1 MTSQFDTR
9 WVGPVSL
16 FAAAMIILSQGLHL
30 GLGIAMGAQPADNV
44 LHSVKYVLALVATI
58 ALLFALTGLY
68 LRQANAAGRLGLVG
82 FVPAFIGTV
91 LVAGDWWFESF
102 IVPQIAAVAPQVM
115 TGAIAGSMVVGA
127 VATFVLFALGWTV
140 FGIATF
146 RANVYP
152 RPAAVLLIIGGVVG
166 ILALS
171 TPYQIPLAVAI
182 GWIGYSL
189 MQSERAGAVV
199 TPPIPAAT

>member
-30 GLGIAMGAQPADNV
+30 GLGLAMGAQPADNV
-44 LHSVKYVLALVATI
+44 LHSVKYVLALVAMI

-68 LRQANAAGRLGLVG
+68 LRQANAAGRLGMVG
-82 FVPAFIGTV
+82 FVLAFIGTV

-115 TGAIAGSMVVGA
+115 TGAITGSMAVGGA
-127 VATFVLFALGWTV
+127 ATFILFALGWTI

-152 RPAAVLLIIGGVVG
+152 RPAAVLLIIGGVIG

-171 TPYQIPLAVAI
+171 TPYQVPLAIAI

-189 MQSERAGAVV
+189 MQSERARAVV
-199 TPPIPAAT
+199 KPPIPVAT

>member
-1 MTSQFDTR
+1 MTPQLNTR
-9 WVGPVSL
+9 WVGPVAV
-16 FAAAMIILSQGLHL
+16 FAAALIIASQGLHL
-30 GLGIAMGAQPADNV
+30 ALGLAMGPQPADNV
-44 LHSVKYVLALVATI
+44 LHSVKYVVALVATI

-68 LRQANAAGRLGLVG
+68 LRQAHAAGTLGLVG
-82 FVPAFIGTV
+82 YVVAFIGTV

-102 IVPQIAAVAPQVM
+102 IVPQIAAVAPEVM
-115 TGAIAGSMVVGA
+115 TGAITGSMVVGA
-127 VATFVLFALGWTV
+127 AATFGLFALGWTI

-166 ILALS
+166 ILAGS
-171 TPYQIPLAVAI
+171 TPYQIPLAIAV

-189 MQSERAGAVV
+189 MQSQDAVALE
-199 TPPIPAAT
+199 PAPSPA

>member
-1 MTSQFDTR
+1 MTPQSIAR

-16 FAAAMIILSQGLHL
+16 LAAAMIIVSQGLQLAL
-30 GLGIAMGAQPADNV
+30 GLAMGPQPADNV
-44 LHSVKYVLALVATI
+44 LHSVKYALALIATI

-68 LRQANAAGRLGLVG
+68 LRQAHAAGTLGLVG
-82 FVPAFIGTV
+82 YVVAFIGTV

-102 IVPQIAAVAPQVM
+102 IVPQIAAVAPEVM
-115 TGAIAGSMVVGA
+115 TGAITGSMVFGA
-127 VATFVLFALGWTV
+127 VATFILFALGWTI

-152 RPAAVLLIIGGVVG
+152 RPAAVLLIIGGAVG

-171 TPYQIPLAVAI
+171 TPYQIPLAIAV

-189 MQSERAGAVV
+189 MQSERAAASA
-199 TPPIPAAT
+199 PAPTAA